1 METARPLIVFD
12 MDGVLVDVTES
23 YRETIVQTVK
33 FFSGR
38 TIERAHIQDYKNMG
52 GWNNDW
58 ALSQKILADFGIDVP
73 YNTVVDEFQKIF
85 FGPNGNDGLMQREVW
100 IDTTST
106 LDRLNQRFRFAV
118 FTGRLRDEAQM
129 TLDRF
134 ATKLNFDTVIGDDD
148 VTNGK
153 PHPEGLIKIVATN
166 NGAPSWYIGDTVDDA
181 RASRAAGVPFIGIGH
196 SRDEGHAATV
206 DLMRAEGAIAI
217 IESINEL
224 EGILPA

>member
-1 METARPLIVFD
+1 MIVFD

-33 FFSGR
+33 LFSGQ
-38 TIERAHIQDYKNMG
+38 TIERAAIQDYKNQG

-58 ALSQKILADFGIDVP
+58 LLSQKILADLGREVD
-73 YNTVVDEFQKIF
+73 YQTVVDEFQKLF

-100 IDTTST
+100 IDTTGT
-106 LDRLNQRFRFAV
+106 LARLNARFAFSV

-134 ATKLNFDTVIGDDD
+134 AGHLKFHPVIGDDD
-148 VTNGK
+148 VTHGK
-153 PHPEGLIKIVATN
+153 PHPEGLLKIA
-166 NGAPSWYIGDTVDDA
+166 GASFYIGDTVDDA
-181 RASRAAGVPFIGIGH
+181 RASRAANVPFIGVGH
-196 SRDEGHAATV
+196 TRDAGHASTV
-206 DLMRAEGAIAI
+206 RLMESEGAIAI

-224 EGILPA
+224 ERVLPA

>member
-1 METARPLIVFD
+1 MIVFD

-33 FFSGR
+33 LFSGR
-38 TIERAHIQDYKNMG
+38 TIERAAIQDYKNQG

-58 ALSQKILADFGIDVP
+58 LLSQKILADFGMNVA
-73 YNTVVDEFQKIF
+73 YETVVDEFQKLF

-100 IDTTST
+100 IDTTDT
-106 LDRLNQRFRFAV
+106 LTRLNQRFAFSV

-134 ATKLNFDTVIGDDD
+134 ATHLRFHPVVGDDD
-148 VTNGK
+148 VSQGK
-153 PHPEGLIKIVATN
+153 PHPEGLLQIVSAN
-166 NGAPSWYIGDTVDDA
+166 PGRKHYYIGDTVDDA
-181 RASRAAGVPFIGIGH
+181 RSARAAGVPFIGVGNRH
-196 SRDEGHAATV
+196 DAGHAKTI
-206 DLMRAEGAIAI
+206 DLMVSEGAIAI

-224 EGILPA
+224 ERVLPA